1 MTILLTGTSS
11 GIGRATAEALLVK
24 GHRVFG
30 TVRRISDAS
39 ELSLHP
45 AFSALIMDVTDRA
58 SIAAAIETIRTSG
71 ETLHAVINNSG
82 IAVSGPLE
90 TLAEEDYRRQFD
102 VNVFGSLAVCQEA
115 LPLLHAAREAGEA
128 NVKIINISSVSG
140 YVTAPFTSIYSASK
154 FAMEAVTDGL
164 RRELVP
170 FGIDAVSIAPGPVKT
185 PIWTKA
191 KTQTKAY
198 EGTRYAYILEK
209 LIPYVENAEA
219 GGVTPE
225 HVAGVILKTLESSR
239 PRPHQL
245 VMPKSWVVRILKQ
258 LPKRVQDKIFL
269 KNMEGNKRY

>member
-11 GIGRATAEALLVK
+11 GIGRATADALLAN

-30 TVRRISDAS
+30 TVRKAIDAK

-45 AFSALIMDVTDRA
+45 AFSALVMDVTDRT
-58 SIAAAIETIRTSG
+58 SIAAAVETVRASG

-102 VNVFGSLAVCQEA
+102 VNVFGSLAVCQAA

-198 EGTRYAYILEK
+198 EGTRYEYILDK

-245 VMPKSWVVRILKQ
+245 VMPKSWIVRILKQ
-258 LPKRVQDKIFL
+258 LPKRMQDKIFL